1 MKKNYLTL
9 FIEINSSH
17 ISFLVGEN
25 NNFENINLKL
35 NIDVPI
41 EGFDENKFF
50 DFKKVFN
57 ILQENIFLIEQ
68 KVNFTFREIILILD
82 NCNPLFINISGFK
95 KLNGSKILKENIT
108 YILNSLKSYVNEVE
122 AKKTILHIFNSKF
135 SLDNKKVYNLP
146 IGLFGDFYSHEL
158 SFALINTADFKNL
171 KNIFLKCNLKIS
183 KILLKSFVHGVNI
196 SENNK
201 DLENF
206 FHIKINNNLT
216 KIFYFKDNS
225 LNFEQEF
232 QFGSD
237 IIVRDI
243 SKITSIKKDTVTKI
257 LENIEFN
264 EKISDEELVE
274 KIYFKQD
281 LYKKIK
287 KKLFYDI
294 ALARIKEISEI
305 LLFKNINFKYHNK
318 VSKNILLEINNS
330 IQLKSLKEIYVRAF
344 SLNGNSQVNF
354 LNNISRENMLK
365 TANKLVH
372 FGWSKEAIPISS
384 LKKSIIAR
392 FFESI
397 FG

>member
-41 EGFDENKFF
+41 EGFDKNKIF

-57 ILQENIFLIEQ
+57 IFKENIFLIEQ

>member
-9 FIEINSSH
+9 FIEINNSH

-25 NNFENINLKL
+25 NNFENINLKF

-41 EGFDENKFF
+41 EGFDDNKIF
-50 DFKKVFN
+50 DLEKVFN
-57 ILQENIFLIEQ
+57 IFKENIFLIEQ

-82 NCNPLFINISGFK
+82 NCNPLFVNISGFK

-122 AKKTILHIFNSKF
+122 SKKTILHIFNSKF
-135 SLDNKKVYNLP
+135 SLDNKKVHNLP
-146 IGLFGDFYSHEL
+146 IGLFGDFYCHEL
-158 SFALINTADFKNL
+158 SFALINTVDFKNL

-183 KILLKSFVHGVNI
+183 KILLKSFVHGVNV

-206 FHIKINNNLT
+206 FYIKINNNLA

-257 LENIEFN
+257 LKNIEFN
-264 EKISDEELVE
+264 ENISDEELVE
-274 KIYFKQD
+274 KVYFEED
-281 LYKKIK
+281 VYKKIK
-287 KKLFYDI
+287 KKLFYEI

-318 VSKNILLEINNS
+318 FSKNILLEINDS
-330 IQLKSLKEIYVRAF
+330 IQLKSLKEIYKRAF

-354 LNNISRENMLK
+354 LNNISKENMLK

-372 FGWSKEAIPISS
+372 FGWSREAIPISNV
-384 LKKSIIAR
+384 KKSIIAR

>member
-41 EGFDENKFF
+41 EGFDKNKIF

-57 ILQENIFLIEQ
+57 ILKENIFLIEQ